1 MLHQER
7 GRADLRKWDRY
18 IGIPA
23 VAALS
28 LVTLKSRVPQR
39 VSNIGLI
46 ALGAIGDTILSVGPA
61 VPVLR
66 KAFPGAS
73 ISLFTSRA
81 NSGIAPLLPPCDQ
94 LTILPISDPLRSVR
108 LLRRQ
113 KQDIL
118 IDFTAWPRI
127 GALLSRLSGAKFTLG
142 FETRGQHRH
151 FAFDATVKHS
161 DQIHEFENYANLLS
175 VVGAERPA
183 WPRIQPSEAARSK
196 IRSEWSRKYVVFHP
210 WASGF
215 KKEMREWP
223 IGHWQALA
231 QALVRQ
237 DFDVVLT
244 GGPAD
249 AETSRELVADIAV
262 PPGRVFSVAGKYSI
276 DETAALLE
284 ASSCVVSVNT
294 GIMHLAAALDLP
306 TVALHGPTN
315 PVRWGPLSKRARAIS
330 PKGGKTAFL
339 NLGFEY
345 PEDFESCMHLLS
357 VEEVLACLHERVDLR
372 ESA

>member
-1 MLHQER
+1 MKHQER

-28 LVTLKSRVPQR
+28 LVTPKSRVPQR
-39 VSNIGLI
+39 VSNVGLI

-66 KAFPGAS
+66 KAFPEAS

-81 NSGIAPLLPPCDQ
+81 NSGIAPLLPPCDR

-108 LLRRQ
+108 LLRSQ

-151 FAFDATVKHS
+151 FAFDATVRHS
-161 DQIHEFENYANLLS
+161 DQIHEFENYVNLLS
-175 VVGAERPA
+175 VVGAERPS

-196 IRSEWSRKYVVFHP
+196 IRSEWSRQYVVFHP

-223 IGHWQALA
+223 IGHWQILA

-237 DFDVVLT
+237 DFDVVFT

-249 AETSRELVADIAV
+249 AETSRELVAGIDV
-262 PPGRVFSVAGKYSI
+262 PPGRAINVAGKYSI

-306 TVALHGPTN
+306 MVALHGPTN
-315 PVRWGPLSKRARAIS
+315 PVRWGPLSKRARSIS
-330 PKGGKTAFL
+330 PRGGETAFL

-357 VEEVLACLHERVDLR
+357 VEEVLACLRERMDLR